1 MSNYLR
7 PVLGLMFIAL
17 AAGLPAG
24 AVKGKGET
32 DKSDVLGNW
41 SFQTKPYREGQCVM
55 TGTMNL
61 SPHPDEG
68 LYACEIT
75 AVEMCT
81 MWGRSVV
88 LQRCEARVGWT
99 GRAPDPTGYA
109 RATVG
114 VLATLLAF
122 ADERRRPAHA
132 WPLPLWKAPAI
143 VVSFRNAAPDEVH
156 FARGLDG
163 ADEIAWCAHD
173 RIKDKRLTGL
183 AILDPGVAHRR

>member
-17 AAGLPAG
+17 VAGLPAG

-41 SFQTKPYREGQCVM
+41 SFQTRPYREGQCVM

-68 LYACEIT
+68 LYTCEIT

-88 LQRCEARVGWT
+88 RQSCEARRFGDQVSVRST
-99 GRAPDPTGYA
+99 IEEMIETKAPDMVYVPDNFTLTIQSHERMFGA
-109 RATVG
+109 LVSAVTAPVEFRRA
-114 VLATLLAF
+114 
-122 ADERRRPAHA
+122 
-132 WPLPLWKAPAI
+132 
-143 VVSFRNAAPDEVH
+143 N
-156 FARGLDG
+156 DG
-163 ADEIAWCAHD
+163 IS
-173 RIKDKRLTGL
+173 
-183 AILDPGVAHRR
+183 